1 MVARIVRNEEGFLV
15 AVGSSEVTDEDVRL
29 LVADRLESVREYL
42 DPADEPELAPRL
54 VDGD

>member
-15 AVGSSEVTDEDVRL
+15 AVGSSEVTDEHVQL
-29 LVADRLESVREYL
+29 LVADRLESVLEDL

>member
-29 LVADRLESVREYL
+29 LVADRLESVLEDL
-42 DPADEPELAPRL
+42 DPADEAELAPRL

>member
-29 LVADRLESVREYL
+29 LVADRLESVLEDL
-42 DPADEPELAPRL
+42 DPAEEAELAPRL
-54 VDGD
+54 IDGD

>member
-1 MVARIVRNEEGFLV
+1 MV

-42 DPADEPELAPRL
+42 DPADEAELAPRL

>member
-15 AVGSSEVTDEDVRL
+15 TVGSSEVTDEDVRL
-29 LVADRLESVREYL
+29 LVADRLESVLEDL
-42 DPADEPELAPRL
+42 DPAEEPELAPRL